1 MKFKGNFFKE
11 KLDASHSRGLK
22 DQKQKTTN
30 AMICLSWCSKT
41 SSSQEVFEL
50 QENLVLMIN

>member
-11 KLDASHSRGLK
+11 KLDANHSRGLK

-30 AMICLSWCSKT
+30 AVICLS
-41 SSSQEVFEL
+41 
-50 QENLVLMIN
+50 